1 MKRCA
6 LDGRCHP
13 TFGHFHAAIQE
24 ALGAMLT
31 KHFRQPASLTTQ
43 ILQQF
48 DDASSLRSGGA
59 SMGPSSRSGASF
71 PAASRPARR

>member
-1 MKRCA
+1 MLRNVEKRGVHAAFKVTKRCA

-13 TFGHFHAAIQE
+13 TFRHFHAAIQE

-31 KHFRQPASLTTQ
+31 KHFRQSASLTTQ

-48 DDASSLRSGGA
+48 DDANSLPRKV
-59 SMGPSSRSGASF
+59 
-71 PAASRPARR
+71 